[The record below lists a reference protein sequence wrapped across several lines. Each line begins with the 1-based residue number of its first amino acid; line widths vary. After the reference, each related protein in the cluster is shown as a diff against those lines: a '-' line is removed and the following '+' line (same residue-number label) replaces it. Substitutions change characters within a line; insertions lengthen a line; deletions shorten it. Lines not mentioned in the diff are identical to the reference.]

1 MKIGVI
7 GTFIKDHIKLST
19 GDEVDSFGGIFYTVS
34 ILSNLISAG
43 DEIYPVCYLG
53 TDIYNS
59 ITQRLAELPGVKE
72 YGIRKID
79 QPNTAVTLIYH
90 TTEQRFEYLSHP
102 LPPIELD
109 HIRSIGVMDAWLVNF
124 ITGFEMSLPCFQQFR
139 SQVPGL
145 VYVDYHSLSL
155 DIQPDGLRVLRY
167 RPDWREWLSGIDVVQ
182 MNEAE
187 AASVLNLSAPS
198 DSQLS
203 NLGCQILELGVKV
216 CHITRGSNG
225 SFLFVKKGSKQE
237 FYQIPAMPLKTVVDV
252 TGCGDAFAAG
262 FLVHYLNRGDA
273 LEATRYANRVAGL
286 NCTFSGTEQLPE
298 LKTMLKDAGVES
310 SAF

>member
-7 GTFIKDHIKLST
+7 GTFIKDHIKLSS
-19 GDEVDSFGGIFYTVS
+19 GDEVDSFGGIFYSVS

-53 TDIYNS
+53 NDIYDS
-59 ITQRLAELPGVKE
+59 IMQRLAELPCVKE
-72 YGIRKID
+72 DGIRKID

-90 TTEQRFEYLSHP
+90 TTEQRLEYLSNP

-109 HIRSIGVMDAWLVNF
+109 HIRAIGLMDVWLVNF
-124 ITGFEMSLPCFQQFR
+124 ITGFEMSLACFRQFR
-139 SQVPGL
+139 SQVSGL
-145 VYVDYHSLSL
+145 VYMDYHSLSL
-155 DIQPDGLRVLRY
+155 DIRPDGLRVLRY
-167 RPDWREWLSGIDVVQ
+167 RPDWRQWVSGVDVVQ

-187 AASVLNLSAPS
+187 AASVLNVSAAS

-203 NLGCQILELGVKV
+203 YLGGQILELGVKV

-225 SFLFVKKGSKQE
+225 SFLFVKKETERE
-237 FYQIPAMPLKTVVDV
+237 FHQVPAMPLKTVVDV

-262 FLVHYLNRGDA
+262 FLVHYWNRGDA
-273 LEATRYANRVAGL
+273 LEAARHANRVAGL
-286 NCTFSGTEQLPE
+286 NCTFSGTEQLPK
-298 LKTMLKDAGVES
+298 LKTMLKNAE
-310 SAF
+310 F